1 MKCTS
6 GIIGSAVVGFLIGLY
21 LGTLLF
27 YPMNKGAYMKCRYY
41 DQTIERCVTELG
53 WEKK

>member
-1 MKCTS
+1 MNV
-6 GIIGSAVVGFLIGLY
+6 SAILFSVLLGFLFGVY
-21 LGTLLF
+21 ASSLLF
-27 YPMNKGAYMKCRYY
+27 HGMSRATYQKCRYY